1 MVGCAAA
8 GLAQSATTFL
18 IESQHTAETCP
29 AQSEQGIQMMADL
42 VIGTEHATRSGVSVV
57 ERHVVLGK
65 HRLLLLIEADDP
77 ASVERYAEPFRMV
90 GSVTINPIGT
100 CEAVME
106 EAIRELHAQAAA

>member
-42 VIGTEHATRSGVSVV
+42 VLGTEHATRSGVSVV

-65 HRLLLLIEADDP
+65 HRMLPLTNADAP
-77 ASVERYAEPFRMV
+77 ANSEQYAEPFRMV
-90 GSVTINPIGT
+90 GSATYHPS
-100 CEAVME
+100 
-106 EAIRELHAQAAA
+106 